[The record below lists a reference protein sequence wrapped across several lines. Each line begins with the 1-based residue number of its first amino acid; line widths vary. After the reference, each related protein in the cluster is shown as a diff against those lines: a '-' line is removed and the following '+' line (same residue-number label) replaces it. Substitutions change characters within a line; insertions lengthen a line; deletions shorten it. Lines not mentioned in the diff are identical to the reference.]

1 MLNTCTFFS
10 FGNFFVCSDYFFLY
24 SACKDYLI
32 FLGFK
37 KIGHA
42 TVWCWLSFFLPMF
55 CFWNSR
61 SVIKVQK
68 NYVIAAF
75 VGRSHIDH
83 LQEDKTIFVCYF
95 YHLFDGM
102 RFDTRG
108 CLHYNKRVSFQ
119 MCHDGNSYKTKKC
132 FQCYR
137 RSIKSLLKYYL
148 RFIC

>member
-95 YHLFDGM
+95 YHLFDLILEDVFTIIKGFLFKCVM
-102 RFDTRG
+102 MVTRIRPK
-108 CLHYNKRVSFQ
+108 NVF
-119 MCHDGNSYKTKKC
+119 NV
-132 FQCYR
+132 
-137 RSIKSLLKYYL
+137 IEEV
-148 RFIC
+148 